1 MDAAQPFFV
10 WLVNYYGLDFYINY
24 SLERVSFEFFY
35 YMNYWKDR
43 RFLSLNSASLQL
55 CDLKEVTYLLRPQLH
70 HLSNGYIRV

>member
-43 RFLSLNSASLQL
+43 PVFESEL
-55 CDLKEVTYLLRPQLH
+55 CQSTTV
-70 HLSNGYIRV
+70 